1 MGPHTPPHQQG
12 SFSLQTVRAFATLF
26 SALALGLTAT
36 AQTSDTSSTPGTWT
50 GTSHATSSLVQLYG
64 NGPWITGTGNGA
76 AGADTSEIQAG
87 FNTFGYG
94 MQQSVPNRVA
104 DDFPV
109 PAAQT
114 WTLTEVEWFSYQT
127 GSSTTSTFNNG
138 WLQFWSGGAPNAGG
152 TVLAGDLTTNRFI
165 GATWTNV
172 YKVTATTLLNTQR
185 PVMRVR
191 LDASFAPGLG
201 TGTYWVDCAL
211 GGSLTSGP
219 WGTPTV
225 PAGGADN
232 ALQNQAGTWVAV
244 IDGVALLPQDFPF
257 TIQGNTGGGC
267 PTPTIYCTA
276 KTTSSGCVPSIGFS
290 GLPGPLF
297 VVRCF
302 QVEPGQLG
310 VLFYSTSGP
319 AAIAFQG
326 GTLCVVPPVNR
337 MPVQHSGGFAT
348 CSGTYF
354 QPMGGVIGMLAPGT
368 TVHCQHWFR
377 DPGDAFGTGLS
388 DALGFVVP

>member
-1 MGPHTPPHQQG
+1 M
-12 SFSLQTVRAFATLF
+12 QTVRAFATLL
-26 SALALGLTAT
+26 SALTLGLTAT

-50 GTSHATSSLVQLYG
+50 GTSHATSSLVQLHG

-94 MQQSVPNRVA
+94 MQQSVPIRLA

-127 GSSTTSTFNNG
+127 GSSTTSTFTTG
-138 WLQFWSGGAPNAGG
+138 VLQFWSGGAPNAGG
-152 TVLAGDLTTNRFI
+152 TVLAGDTTTNRFI

-201 TGTYWVDCAL
+201 TGTYWVDCSL
-211 GGSLTSGP
+211 NGTLTSGP

-232 ALQNQAGTWVAV
+232 ALQNQSGTWVAV

-276 KTTSSGCVPSIGFS
+276 KTTSSGCVPSIGFTGTS
-290 GLPGPLF
+290 TPTGSF
-297 VVRCF
+297 TATCSN
-302 QVEPGQLG
+302 VEVNQLG
-310 VLFYSTSGP
+310 VLFYGTTG
-319 AAIAFQG
+319 AAATPFQG
-326 GTLCVVPPVNR
+326 GFLCVNPPVIRLPFAN
-337 MPVQHSGGFAT
+337 SGGT
-348 CSGTYF
+348 TPCTGSYS
-354 QPMGGVIGMLAPGT
+354 QPLTAVINANLGQNIN
-368 TVHCQHWFR
+368 CQFWFR
-377 DPGDAFGTGLS
+377 DPGAASGTGLS
-388 DALGFVVP
+388 NGLLFTACP